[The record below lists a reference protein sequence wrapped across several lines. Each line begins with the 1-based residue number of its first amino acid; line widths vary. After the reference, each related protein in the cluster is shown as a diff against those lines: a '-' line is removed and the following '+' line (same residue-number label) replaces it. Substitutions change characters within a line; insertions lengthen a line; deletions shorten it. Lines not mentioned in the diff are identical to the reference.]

1 MYNFSL
7 SLGCFTV
14 KKDKRVGSHRGFFFD
29 VRVNKA

>member
-14 KKDKRVGSHRGFFFD
+14 KKDKTVGSHRGFFD